1 MRVGL
6 VIVSHSAALAAGVT
20 ELAAQMAP
28 DVRIMPA
35 GGTEDGGLGTDFDC
49 VSAAL
54 ERADS
59 GAGVVL
65 LYDLG
70 SAQMT
75 AELAVESLTTPIRA
89 IVADAPL
96 VEGAVAAAVCA
107 QGGADLDAVGSAAA
121 MAHAF
126 VQGEAFDEM
135 DLDRHV
141 YGGGDGLLER
151 TFVLRNELGMHARPA
166 ALTARAVAE
175 LDVEVSIRHGD
186 QEVDARSVLA
196 LMGLGARGGDEL
208 LVRAVGRDAQK
219 AVDALAELLE
229 SGFGEEERPGAG
241 PRRLT

>member
-1 MRVGL
+1 MKVGL
-6 VIVSHSAALAAGVT
+6 VIVSHSASLAAGVA

-28 DVRIMPA
+28 DVRILPA
-35 GGTEDGGLGTDFDC
+35 GGTADGGLGTDFDT

-54 ERADS
+54 EQADS
-59 GAGVVL
+59 GVGVVL

-89 IVADAPL
+89 FVADAPL

-107 QGGADLDAVGSAAA
+107 QGGADLDAVGSAAI

-135 DLDRHV
+135 ELDQHV
-141 YGGGDGLLER
+141 YGKDNGLLER
-151 TFVLRNELGMHARPA
+151 TVVLRNELGLHARPA
-166 ALTARAVAE
+166 ALAARAVAE
-175 LDVEVSIRHGD
+175 LDADVSVRHGD

-196 LMGLGARGGDEL
+196 LMGLGARGGEEL
-208 LVRAVGRDAQK
+208 LVRAVGREAQK
-219 AVDALAELLE
+219 AIDTLAELVE
-229 SGFGEEERPGAG
+229 SGFGE
-241 PRRLT
+241 